1 MLERAD
7 LVDQVMSWE
16 VEAIT
21 AKESLKEDELL
32 RSKDAANAV
41 DEALAKFKSS
51 VEFFALL

>member
-32 RSKDAANAV
+32 RSEDAANAV

-51 VEFFALL
+51 VEFVALL